1 VHCNIGEIMK
11 DHKAALLTVVLA
23 LGLPA
28 LSLAQSTKPAQG
40 NAAAAISDAVQD
52 GASPYRPPE
61 AADPTAAEAKRA
73 KCESLKNQY
82 NATSKTRT
90 YSSPGTSTQN
100 AQGRAVPKIERD
112 KTRQSLEDTYIA
124 NCT

>member
-1 VHCNIGEIMK
+1 MK
-11 DHKAALLTVVLA
+11 DHKAALLTVILA

-28 LSLAQSTKPAQG
+28 ISLAQSTKPAQG

-90 YSSPGTSTQN
+90 YSSPGTATQN
-100 AQGRAVPKIERD
+100 AQGRSVPKIERD